1 VNKIVV
7 QVDPD
12 LIDLIP
18 GFLSNKRKDA
28 DKIAELVNNAD
39 YEALRGLGHKLK
51 GEGGGYGLDTISDI
65 GVSIED
71 AAVERD
77 LGALREYHSQ
87 LLEYLDSVEIVP
99 E

>member
-1 VNKIVV
+1 MKKIVV

-65 GVSIED
+65 GESLED

-77 LGALREYHSQ
+77 LAALRECHSQ
-87 LLEYLDSVEIVP
+87 LLEYLDTVEIVP